1 MRRRRP
7 EKREILPDPFYNDRL
22 VAKFVNYIMKQGK
35 KGIAEK
41 IFYGAMD
48 QVKDKTKSEE

>member
-7 EKREILPDPFYNDRL
+7 EHRQILPDPVYNDKL
-22 VAKFVNYIMKQGK
+22 VAKFVNYVMVQGK

-41 IFYGAMD
+41 IFYGA
-48 QVKDKTKSEE
+48 KDF